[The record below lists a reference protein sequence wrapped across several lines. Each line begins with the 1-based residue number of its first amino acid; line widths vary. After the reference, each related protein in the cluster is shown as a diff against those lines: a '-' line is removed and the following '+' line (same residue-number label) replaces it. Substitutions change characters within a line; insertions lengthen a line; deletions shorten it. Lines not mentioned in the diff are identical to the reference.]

1 MCLLVP
7 YGGMDG
13 VWHVHFAVALN
24 IGSMGFFWWRIP
36 EQVSR
41 YYEKITDLEGNME
54 IGVERSPAL
63 QIDWGKRA
71 LTAADL
77 NNTAMCFAKLPKFG
91 DREKHKPFDYY
102 VGGLTFLSLNDV
114 HWQCEQNVFG
124 NFFHSL
130 KAGLQQY
137 GYWEKEDQFRQG
149 FDRFLDEILPEFDER
164 DKYFSLGDQL
174 SAGKE
179 AEPKI
184 TLSEAA
190 MMKLLCDAF
199 YLKTFRD
206 IKVE

>member
-124 NFFHSL
+124 NFSIRSKL
-130 KAGLQQY
+130 GYNSTDTGRKRTNSDKAST
-137 GYWEKEDQFRQG
+137 G
-149 FDRFLDEILPEFDER
+149 FLMKYCQSSTR